1 MIIATLK
8 DIYAT
13 LLKEA
18 NISLA
23 SVPKH
28 VYTNPQKRIYVFS
41 ILYIPYAIHHS
52 PFFHSSFF
60 INLTLPFRG
69 LGGFD
74 TPL

>member
-1 MIIATLK
+1 MINALKDYRNAK

-28 VYTNPQKRIYVFS
+28 VYTNPQKRIYVFQFCIYLMPFS
-41 ILYIPYAIHHS
+41 ILPC
-52 PFFHSSFF
+52 F
-60 INLTLPFRG
+60 ILH
-69 LGGFD
+69 
-74 TPL
+74 